1 MIISTADLLDLQLAY
16 LVLYKDERIPGTVL
30 VKDQRILKKISSAR
44 KTIDL
49 ESDTG
54 IRIDIPEGTISPDE
68 SVDLLIQPCFS
79 GSFEI
84 PEDMEPASPAYLIE
98 TSEQIVLKKPLM
110 MKMQHSVK
118 LQTEEDCK
126 NVVFLRASSNPEYRG
141 SNPVYVFKEVEDVRG
156 TFTIENQ
163 FGEVALTNFSWW
175 RVFFR
180 KRRIKGL

>member
-1 MIISTADLLDLQLAY
+1 M
-16 LVLYKDERIPGTVL
+16 YKDERIPETVL
-30 VKDQRILKKISSAR
+30 IKDQKYLEKISSAG
-44 KTIDL
+44 KKIDL
-49 ESDTG
+49 ESDAG
-54 IRIDIPEGTISPDE
+54 ISIDIPEGSISPDE

-79 GSFEI
+79 GPFEN
-84 PEDMEPASPAYLIE
+84 PKDMEPASPAYLIE
-98 TSEQIVLKKPLM
+98 TSKQIALKKPLM

-126 NVVFLRASSNPEYRG
+126 NIVFLRASSDPEHRG
-141 SNPVYVFKEVEDVRG
+141 SNPVYVFKEIEDVRG

-180 KRRIKGL
+180 KQKIKGL